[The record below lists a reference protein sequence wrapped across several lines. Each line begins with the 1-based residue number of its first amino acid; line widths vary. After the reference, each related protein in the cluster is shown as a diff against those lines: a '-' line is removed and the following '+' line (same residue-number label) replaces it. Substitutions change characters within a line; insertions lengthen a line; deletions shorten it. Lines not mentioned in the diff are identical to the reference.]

1 MHYYLVGYRMKK
13 YLFILLFLFGC
24 ETFDV
29 VADNPLDPSNPDYQ
43 KPEVSFKTYF
53 NNGDQISEDNFSFE
67 MVGNELVSDYRYSIN
82 SADDP
87 YLDSNGKWSEW
98 SSINFTDIKYP
109 HSRTYELQAQSR
121 YLNGETSSIAKINF
135 SNINVNIGLFLYPRN
150 QTANTNEVFN
160 LEVVTYN
167 YKDGFPRMEISA
179 VELELE
185 YDHTKAEFIE
195 SSVQTEANVSVFQD
209 NPNTNTLKITLGKYS
224 PFEESK
230 FPVTDIELMKLT
242 FRLKSSSVQFEM
254 KNITAKTIDGDS
266 VRTLDGL
273 AVDFN
278 TQTEAGRLAGV
289 NR

>member
-1 MHYYLVGYRMKK
+1 MKK
-13 YLFILLFLFGC
+13 YLFIILFLFGC

-29 VADNPLDPSNPDYQ
+29 LQDNPLDPSNPDYQ
-43 KPEVSFKTYF
+43 KPLVSFKTYF
-53 NNGDQISEDNFSFE
+53 ENGNQISEDNFRFE
-67 MVGNELVSDYRYSIN
+67 MVGNELVSDYRYRIN

-87 YLDSNGKWSEW
+87 YLNSNGKWSEW
-98 SSINFTDIKYP
+98 SSTNFTDIKYP
-109 HSRTYELQAQSR
+109 HSRTYELEAQSR
-121 YLNGETSSIAKINF
+121 YLTGDTSNIAKTNF

-150 QTANTNEVFN
+150 QAVNNNEVFH

-167 YKDGFPRMEISA
+167 YKDGFPRMEIAA
-179 VELELE
+179 VEFELT

-195 SSVQTEANVSVFQD
+195 SSLTIPIQTKADVSIFQD

-230 FPVTDIELMKLT
+230 FPITDVGLIKLP
-242 FRLKSSSVQFEM
+242 FRLKDLSVQFEM
-254 KNITAKTIDGDS
+254 KNISAKTIEGDS

-278 TQTEAGRLAGV
+278 AQTEAGRKAGV